1 MKGTTTS
8 TVVVGGR
15 GMLLLPAVVMV
26 SGRLV
31 MWVTNVTSEAV
42 SISMIRV
49 HTGTHQQALN
59 T

>member
-1 MKGTTTS
+1 MKGTATS
-8 TVVVGGR
+8 TVVGGGR

-31 MWVTNVTSEAV
+31 MWVSNVTVEAV

-49 HTGTHQQALN
+49 HTGTHRQALN